1 MRRQLLMV
9 LALVAGAAAVTAELV
24 VVKRDG
30 VRLMKAPRFWGEP
43 CGASILSSA
52 KAQLV
57 EQKGSWARI
66 AEPGGGKCWMH
77 ASAWTD
83 RTPGELV
90 GDQSKASQ
98 RDVELAGR
106 GFTEA
111 EEKNYRKDNGPAVE
125 KAYEVLGPPKQEK
138 PPPHPTFA
146 ELRHFVAEGKL
157 AGGDK

>member
-1 MRRQLLMV
+1 MRRKALIA
-9 LALVAGAAAVTAELV
+9 LALVATAATTAELV

-43 CGASILSSA
+43 CGSSILSSA

-111 EEKNYRKDNGPAVE
+111 EEKNYRKDSGADVG
-125 KAYEVLGPPKQEK
+125 KAYDLLGPPKQEK
-138 PPPHPTFA
+138 PPPHPSFA
-146 ELRHFVAEGKL
+146 ELRQFVHEGKL